1 MIARLCICQ
10 ACNTV
15 SVQEAEE
22 TAVCGKCGG
31 EDVDWTNLDSTELK
45 HDLRDCL
52 VLLEAWEREEKRD
65 AEKGEEDGGA
75 GEGEEGSGELHE
87 Q

>member
-22 TAVCGKCGG
+22 TAVSGKCGG
-31 EDVDWTNLDSTELK
+31 EDVDWTNLELEELK
-45 HDLRDCL
+45 QDLLDC
-52 VLLEAWEREEKRD
+52 VSIMEGWENKD
-65 AEKGEEDGGA
+65 AKADGGA
-75 GEGEEGSGELHE
+75 GESEESVS
-87 Q
+87 

>member
-22 TAVCGKCGG
+22 KAICGKCGG
-31 EDVDWTNLDSTELK
+31 EDVDWTNLDVEELK
-45 HDLRDCL
+45 HDLRDSL
-52 VLLEAWEREEKRD
+52 VLLEAWGRKEEVQD
-65 AEKGEEDGGA
+65 GEADGGA

-87 Q
+87 E